1 MLNKKIML
9 TVLLVVILS
18 LVSIAGTVLA
28 DDDDAAPIP
37 NVGLVTGSAEG
48 EASGLT
54 GTGATFPSALFAVWL
69 DVYVPLTGID
79 INYQPTGSSAGIRG
93 ILDRSVNFGAS
104 EAALTDEQLAP
115 VLEEGNNVLHFPVTL
130 GAVVP
135 TYNIPELGEDV
146 ELRFTPETLC
156 LTFLGEAGRTSD
168 RDPIIRWN
176 DPRLVELNPS
186 LEDVDRFIVIVHR
199 ADGSGTTDV
208 FTNYLTTVC
217 EDWANIVGRGTSVN
231 WPTGIGARGNAGVAG
246 NIAQTPYS
254 LGYVEKAFAGLNN
267 LPFAAMQNLEG
278 NFVTASQE
286 TISLAAAEFEVPDDL
301 RVEVV
306 NAPGENSY
314 PIVGFAWIM
323 VYQNQ
328 DNMADAIALTRF
340 LWWAMHDGQQLVID
354 EADDPV
360 VAGYAPIPE
369 PIIRITEQMLL
380 SINVDGERALPQEI
394 IDASDLAGE

>member
-1 MLNKKIML
+1 MFKRNPLAIFIV
-9 TVLLVVILS
+9 VLVTFA
-18 LVSIAGTVLA
+18 VSIGFVAA
-28 DDDDAAPIP
+28 QDDDMEPAVP
-37 NVGLVTGSAEG
+37 NLGLVQGSAEG
-48 EASGLT
+48 EAPGLT

-69 DVYVPLTGID
+69 DVYVPLTGVD

-93 ILDRSVNFGAS
+93 ILDRSVEFGAS

-115 VLEEGNNVLHFPVTL
+115 VLEEGNNILHFPVTL

-135 TYNIPELGEDV
+135 TFNIPELGEDAD
-146 ELRFTPETLC
+146 LRFTPETLC
-156 LTFLGEAGRTSD
+156 LAFLGEGAASLGI
-168 RDPIIRWN
+168 DPIIRWN
-176 DPRLVELNPS
+176 DERLVELNPE
-186 LEDVDRFIVIVHR
+186 LADIDRFIVIVHR
-199 ADGSGTTDV
+199 SDGSGTTDV

-217 EDWANIVGRGTSVN
+217 EPWAELVGRGTSVN

-246 NIAQTPYS
+246 NVAQTPYT
-254 LGYVEKAFAGLNN
+254 LAYVEKAFAGLNN
-267 LPFAAMQNLEG
+267 LPFAAVQNLEG
-278 NFVTASQE
+278 NFIRADQE

-323 VYQNQ
+323 VYENQ

-354 EADDPV
+354 EGDDPV
-360 VAGYAPIPE
+360 VGGYAPIPE
-369 PIIRITEQMLL
+369 PIIRITEDFLL
-380 SINVDGERALPQEI
+380 RINVDGERALPDEI
-394 IDASDLAGE
+394 IENSDLAGE